1 MGPVQQMSID
11 VLLKIEEEKQP
22 GEGEDAAVSW
32 VSRQS
37 AGSQSALIAS
47 LDGLGGSGAKRYPN
61 AKNWTGARLS
71 SFSCGRALVNWFHDN
86 QIGELGLQGYALE
99 KIRDSLEQ
107 VLHECVE
114 QLAKQPSPI
123 QGSRIVSSM
132 VRSFPTTIAAVLL
145 STEQGAARVL
155 FLWAGDSRCYLL
167 TKNGLRQMTRDDLKK
182 NIDPFDNL
190 IKDGVMSNVVCE
202 EGFHIHCIEKKIAE
216 PFMVITATDGCFG
229 YLTSPMA
236 FEGLLLETLE
246 ESNTPLEWEGKL
258 REAIGAV
265 TGDDYTLQASAVGF
279 CDFAMLKQY
288 YMNAWA
294 NFQHLYG
301 SRLRSAGDEEALRS
315 IWNEYKL
322 EYMGE

>member
-1 MGPVQQMSID
+1 M
-11 VLLKIEEEKQP
+11 IE
-22 GEGEDAAVSW
+22 
-32 VSRQS
+32 
-37 AGSQSALIAS
+37 
-47 LDGLGGSGAKRYPN
+47 
-61 AKNWTGARLS
+61 
-71 SFSCGRALVNWFHDN
+71 
-86 QIGELGLQGYALE
+86 LQY
-99 KIRDSLEQ
+99 
-107 VLHECVE
+107 
-114 QLAKQPSPI
+114 
-123 QGSRIVSSM
+123 
-132 VRSFPTTIAAVLL
+132 
-145 STEQGAARVL
+145 
-155 FLWAGDSRCYLL
+155 
-167 TKNGLRQMTRDDLKK
+167 
-182 NIDPFDNL
+182 PFDSARIIQKRRSL
-190 IKDGVMSNVVCE
+190 RRQLLADGRPR
-202 EGFHIHCIEKKIAE
+202 IEKKIAE